1 MEANSSTTQDIGL
14 KWDLSEPLGDISS
27 TVRDSENGVRVVA
40 EDDKGVRLWAEIL
53 NGKAIDFRAFGA
65 DGSELEI
72 VIFIEPDARLD
83 QPTETELRPLRPDEG
98 PAGNP
103 PPPGVPGDGGV
114 LAMSARC
121 PPGTTKVCHPTYAG
135 LKCYCT

>member
-1 MEANSSTTQDIGL
+1 MEADSSTTQDIGL
-14 KWDLSEPLGDISS
+14 KWDLSEALDDISS

-40 EDDKGVRLWAEIL
+40 EDGGVKLWAEIL
-53 NGKAIDFRAFGA
+53 NGKAIDYRAFRE
-65 DGSELEI
+65 DGSEIGI
-72 VIFIEPDARLD
+72 VIFIEPDARLA
-83 QPTETELRPLRPDEG
+83 QPTKTELRPLRPDEG

-121 PPGTTKVCHPTYAG
+121 PAGKTKVCYQTNYG
-135 LKCYCT
+135 VLKCVCT